1 MGKTAMFDAKEGA
14 RLLDDAELDRVGGGI
29 RDEVNFIQDEENFI
43 GDEENFSKPDVTKS
57 ALGRIAR
64 GA

>member
-1 MGKTAMFDAKEGA
+1 MSKTEAVVSDAKRGV
-14 RLLDDAELDRVGGGI
+14 RLLDGSELDAVGGGI
-29 RDEVNFIQDEENFI
+29 KDEENFIQDEEYFGKCDI
-43 GDEENFSKPDVTKS
+43 TAT